1 MAYTAEK
8 LYQKRYTISQED
20 LRPYFP
26 EAQVVQGL
34 FNVVNRLF

>member
-1 MAYTAEK
+1 M
-8 LYQKRYTISQED
+8 SQED